1 MTTISISDLKSA
13 LSEFLNRAAYG
24 RERIIV
30 TSRGKPKAVLI
41 SIEDLRRLEQLEE
54 AFATRDAGQTAPPGK
69 AGGTEN
75 VADKDRVR

>member
-54 AFATRDAGQTAPPGK
+54 AFAARGVEQPE
-69 AGGTEN
+69 GTQN
-75 VADKDRVR
+75 VAD